1 MVHEIKILC
10 VEVTDILATNAYF
23 YIDDETRHGF
33 LIDPGAEADK
43 LLNIIE
49 REQFT
54 IEKILLTHGHFDH
67 IGAVNEIQSKLGVEV
82 CMQKNGRDYI
92 KNPAWNLSAYFN
104 LNMKLDDVTYIEDFS
119 EIILNANKNFG
130 LKMIPLAGHTTDGA
144 IFYSKNDSVAFV
156 GDSIF
161 LNSIGRTDFPGGDE
175 ITLHKNLRERIFTLP
190 DDTILLSGHSDL
202 TTVANEKNSLIF

>member
-1 MVHEIKILC
+1 MILQT
-10 VEVTDILATNAYF
+10 EVRGIFATNCYF
-23 YIDDETRHGF
+23 YIDDATKHGF

-43 LLNIIE
+43 LLKIIE
-49 REQFT
+49 REGFT

-82 CMQKNGRDYI
+82 YMQGNGRDYVE
-92 KNPAWNLSAYFN
+92 NPAWNLSEYFN

-119 EIILNANKNFG
+119 EIILSANRNLD
-130 LKMIPLAGHTTDGA
+130 LKMIPLAGHTTDSA

-175 ITLHKNLRERIFTLP
+175 ITLRKNLRDKIFTLP
-190 DDTILLSGHSDL
+190 DDTILLSGHSDP
-202 TTVANEKNSLIF
+202 TTVANEKNFLIF

>member
-1 MVHEIKILC
+1 MILQ
-10 VEVTDILATNAYF
+10 VEVRGIFATNCYF
-23 YIDDETRHGF
+23 YIDDATKHGF

-43 LLNIIE
+43 LLKIIE
-49 REQFT
+49 REGFT

-67 IGAVNEIQSKLGVEV
+67 IGAVNEIQSKFGIEV
-82 CMQKNGRDYI
+82 CMQGNGRDYVE
-92 KNPAWNLSAYFN
+92 NPAWNLSAYFN

-119 EIILNANKNFG
+119 KIILSANRNFG
-130 LKMIPLAGHTTDGA
+130 LKMIPLAGHTTDSA

-175 ITLHKNLRERIFTLP
+175 ITLRKNLRDKIFTLSN
-190 DDTILLSGHSDL
+190 DTILLSGHSEP
-202 TTVANEKNSLIF
+202 TSVANERKLLMI